1 MNTTTKL
8 MRITLVISSLAP
20 GGAERAMALLAN
32 YLAARGHS
40 VHLITLDA
48 QRPDFYTLDPR
59 VERETLDLQDASATL
74 SRAVRNNLLRIK
86 ELRKALRRS
95 CPELVISFMD
105 TTNVL
110 TLLATRG
117 LKVKVIV
124 AERTNP
130 MQYEIPRQW
139 VKLRRW
145 LYPRADAVVTLTE
158 RVADWVREFVP
169 RNLVHI
175 IPNSIPPAQAAEG
188 NEEFPLPCGHIVA
201 AMGRLIPVKGYDM
214 LLPAFA
220 RCAAKHPDWTLLILG
235 DGAERAN
242 LTALARELG
251 VSERV
256 LMPGTIQNPMPVLR
270 RADFF
275 VMSSRFE
282 GMPMAVLE
290 ALACG
295 LPVVSFDCPTGPRE
309 VIRDGIDGLLV
320 PPENI
325 EALATA
331 MDRLMSDPAERRR
344 LAERAPEVLERFGA
358 DVVMAK
364 WDALISRV
372 TGLHRC

>member
-1 MNTTTKL
+1 
-8 MRITLVISSLAP
+8 
-20 GGAERAMALLAN
+20 MALLAN
-32 YLAARGHS
+32 YLATRGHS
-40 VHLITLDA
+40 VHLITMDA
-48 QRPDFYTLDPR
+48 QRADFYPLDTR
-59 VERETLDLQDASATL
+59 IERKTLDLQDASATL
-74 SRAVRNNLLRIK
+74 WRALWNNLHRIK
-86 ELRKALRRS
+86 ELRKAICRS
-95 CPELVISFMD
+95 RPELVISFMD

-117 LKVKVIV
+117 LRAKVIV

-130 MQYEIPRQW
+130 MQYELPRQW

-158 RVADWVREFVP
+158 RVANWVREFVP
-169 RNLVHI
+169 HHRVHV
-175 IPNSIPPAQAAEG
+175 IPNAIPPVQAVE
-188 NEEFPLPCGHIVA
+188 NNDEIPLPCGHIVA
-201 AMGRLIPVKGYDM
+201 AMGRLIPSKGYDM

-220 RCAAKHPDWTLLILG
+220 RCAAKHPDWNLLILG
-235 DGAERAN
+235 EGPERAN

-309 VIRDGIDGLLV
+309 LIRDGIDGYLV
-320 PPENI
+320 PSENI
-325 EALATA
+325 EALTAA
-331 MDRLMSDPAERRR
+331 MDRLMSDPAERQR
-344 LAERAPEVLERFGA
+344 LAAHTPEVWQRFGA
-358 DVVMAK
+358 DVIMAK
-364 WDALISRV
+364 WDSLISQV
-372 TGLHRC
+372 TGSV